1 MKRLT
6 LLLCSAVLTFAQA
19 APPDQNPD
27 PKEIQPKENQSDARQ
42 RAKAVHAMAAQ
53 GQDAIPRIAPYLRDA
68 DTGVRLEAVKALD
81 EIAGPKTVDA
91 LIEAA
96 RDNDPEIQIRA
107 ADGLVNVYLPGYL
120 KTGISGSLRR
130 AGDSIRAKFTDTN
143 DQTIDDYVEV
153 PLPVIQAL
161 GRQARGGVSFE
172 SRANAARALG
182 ILRGQAALPDLLE
195 ALNSKDNR
203 LMYESLVALQKIRDP
218 AAGPGLAFLL
228 HDLDEKVRM
237 AALDATGILRNQSAA
252 PQVRDAIDHP
262 LTPKTQRA
270 ALNALAMLAEP
281 ADPADRSIFLRY
293 LNDRDDGLRA
303 GGAEGLARLKNP
315 ADRPVLEKAFEAE
328 RTANARLSM
337 AFAIVSLGSRQMSE
351 FSPLQYLLNNL
362 NVKAYRSSAIA
373 FLTELTRDPEVRQ
386 AIYPV
391 LTHATRDEKTGISIA
406 LARSGDRDSEPYLE
420 TLLNDSDPEVMQ
432 EGTRSLRTLQT
443 RVH

>member
-1 MKRLT
+1 
-6 LLLCSAVLTFAQA
+6 
-19 APPDQNPD
+19 
-27 PKEIQPKENQSDARQ
+27 
-42 RAKAVHAMAAQ
+42 
-53 GQDAIPRIAPYLRDA
+53 
-68 DTGVRLEAVKALD
+68 
-81 EIAGPKTVDA
+81 
-91 LIEAA
+91 
-96 RDNDPEIQIRA
+96 
-107 ADGLVNVYLPGYL
+107 
-120 KTGISGSLRR
+120 
-130 AGDSIRAKFTDTN
+130 
-143 DQTIDDYVEV
+143 
-153 PLPVIQAL
+153 VIQAL

-182 ILRGQAALPDLLE
+182 ILRGQAAIPDLLE

-237 AALDATGILRNQSAA
+237 AALEATGILRNQSAA

-262 LTPKTQRA
+262 LTPKTQRK
-270 ALNALAMLAEP
+270 ALNALAMI
-281 ADPADRSIFLRY
+281 ADPDDRSIFLRY

-303 GGAEGLARLKNP
+303 AGAEGLARLKNP

-351 FSPLQYLLNNL
+351 FSPFQYLLNNL

-373 FLTELTRDPEVRQ
+373 FLTELARDPEVRQ

>member
-1 MKRLT
+1 
-6 LLLCSAVLTFAQA
+6 
-19 APPDQNPD
+19 
-27 PKEIQPKENQSDARQ
+27 
-42 RAKAVHAMAAQ
+42 MASQ
-53 GQDAIPRIAPYLRDA
+53 GQDAIPKIAPYLRDV
-68 DTGVRLEAVKALD
+68 DTSVRLEAVKALD
-81 EIAGPKTVDA
+81 DIAGPKTVDA
-91 LIEAA
+91 LVEAT

-120 KTGISGSLRR
+120 KTGISGTLKR

-143 DQTIDDYVEV
+143 DQIIDAYVEV

-182 ILRGQAALPDLLE
+182 ILRGQAAIPDLLE

-218 AAGPGLAFLL
+218 AAGPGIAFLL
-228 HDLDEKVRM
+228 HDLDEKVRI
-237 AALDATGILRNQSAA
+237 AALDATGILRNQNAA

-270 ALNALAMLAEP
+270 ALNALAMLA
-281 ADPADRSIFLRY
+281 DPADHGVFLRY

-315 ADRPVLEKAFEAE
+315 ADQMALDKAFEAE
-328 RTANARLSM
+328 RNSSARLSE

-362 NVKAYRSSAIA
+362 NVKAYRSVSIA
-373 FLTELTRDPEVRQ
+373 YLTELARDPEVRQ

-391 LTHATRDEKTGISIA
+391 LTHATRDEKTGLSIV

-420 TLLNDSDPEVMQ
+420 ALLKDTDPEVMQ
-432 EGTRSLRTLQT
+432 EGTRSLRTLRT
-443 RVH
+443 RVR

>member
-1 MKRLT
+1 
-6 LLLCSAVLTFAQA
+6 
-19 APPDQNPD
+19 
-27 PKEIQPKENQSDARQ
+27 
-42 RAKAVHAMAAQ
+42 MAAQ
-53 GQDAIPRIAPYLRDA
+53 GQDAIPKIAPYLRDV
-68 DTGVRLEAVKALD
+68 DTSVRLEAVKALD
-81 EIAGPKTVDA
+81 DIAGPKTVDA
-91 LIEAA
+91 LVEAT

-120 KTGISGSLRR
+120 KTGISGTLKR

-143 DQTIDDYVEV
+143 DQIIDAYVEV

-182 ILRGQAALPDLLE
+182 ILRGQAAIPDLLE

-218 AAGPGLAFLL
+218 AAGPGIAFLL
-228 HDLDEKVRM
+228 HDLDEKVRI
-237 AALDATGILRNQSAA
+237 AALDATGILRNQNAA

-270 ALNALAMLAEP
+270 ALNALAMLA
-281 ADPADRSIFLRY
+281 DPADHGVFLRY

-315 ADRPVLEKAFEAE
+315 ADQMALDKAFEAE
-328 RTANARLSM
+328 RNSSARLSE

-362 NVKAYRSSAIA
+362 NVKAYRSAAIA
-373 FLTELTRDPEVRQ
+373 YLTELARDPEVRQ

-391 LTHATRDEKTGISIA
+391 LTHATRDEKTGLSIV

-420 TLLNDSDPEVMQ
+420 ALLKDTDPEVMQ
-432 EGTRSLRTLQT
+432 EGTRSLRTLRT
-443 RVH
+443 RVR